1 MDVRA
6 APNPT
11 AGEASFEQDWSLTV
25 VLRLGTCDPPL
36 ARERVTDADLVEAR
50 SEAWFE
56 GHLRGGFPQT
66 PYQEI
71 ETRLAPI
78 TATEA
83 DAGGGGF
90 LLRARCRGTGRTS
103 THRFS
108 TVSLSHVADRAATR
122 LLAEGVLRESDTYV
136 YEVLAERGPAPG
148 DDPALAADGGLTMT
162 ATIAP
167 LGYVTTLLAPLLDGA
182 RQVGPVDGGDFPVLF
197 EEAALAKARRFARK
211 GAASIPPVETGCVL
225 LGEVCACPGGEMF
238 VVVRLALEVRHA
250 EQEEFALI
258 YTAKTW
264 DRVQTILR
272 CYATGVAGRG
282 GGLRLV
288 GQAHGHNF
296 AVQGGPCAICA
307 TAKECPKTT
316 VFVSEQDR
324 RFMRAVF
331 AKQPWALCWIAGSN
345 ARGEDVEKLFT
356 LRGGVLRERGY
367 HVLPRLPGPLPDP
380 TDARPKLNQEPK
392 QHAQEEPA
400 RITRRLA

>member
-6 APNPT
+6 APKPA

-25 VLRLGTCDPPL
+25 VLRLRTSGPPI

-56 GHLRGGFPQT
+56 GHLRDGFPQT

-83 DAGGGGF
+83 DAGSGGF

-148 DDPALAADGGLTMT
+148 DDRLAADGGLTMT

-167 LGYVTTLLAPLLDGA
+167 LGYVTNPLAPLLDGA
-182 RQVGPVDGGDFPVLF
+182 RAVGPVDGGDFPVLF

-225 LGEVCACPGGEMF
+225 LGEVCACPEGEMF
-238 VVVRLALEVRHA
+238 VVVRHTFEVHHA

-272 CYATGVAGRG
+272 CYETGGGAGRE

-296 AVQGGPCAICA
+296 AVQGGPCALCA
-307 TAKECPKTT
+307 SAKECPKTT

-345 ARGEDVEKLFT
+345 ARGDQVEKLFT

-367 HVLPRLPGPLPDP
+367 HVLPRLPGPPPEPQTP
-380 TDARPKLNQEPK
+380 TVIGGRR

-400 RITRRLA
+400 